1 MARKVI
7 DRTFFEKIMILVD
20 CLFAIGEVVISALVI
35 FKVWEHA
42 ISVLFLL
49 NAVFFLFQALEY
61 KGDRRKTALLYICCA
76 VAMAVLGVVA
86 FFI

>member
-20 CLFAIGEVVISALVI
+20 CLFAIGEIIVSALI
-35 FKVWEHA
+35 LFNVWEHA

-61 KGDRRKTALLYICCA
+61 KGDRRKTALLYVCCC
-76 VAMAVLGVVA
+76 VAMAVLAVVA
-86 FFI
+86 FFV